1 MKVKGR
7 VQKMLKANDTRQN
20 QLATWFQRR
29 RSADSLF
36 GITMVLLLLVIL
48 QTIVLGFDYGSFG
61 EWFSSWSRNWINILR
76 NNAGIGIVSLGMT
89 FVILTGGIDLAVGST
104 LVATGA
110 VIMMLVDTGAKGILG
125 NLGITGVPAF
135 SLAIVIALAF
145 GYILGTGIGLLI
157 TKGRITPFIAT
168 LGAMKIFRS
177 VTQHFMQGY
186 NPRVPR
192 EFLRIS
198 NLQVGNLMFM
208 PIIYWAVVALILY
221 YISKRTTFGRQLIAV
236 GSNERA
242 AQLSGVNV
250 DRVKTWAYSLMGILV
265 AIASIIQISRI
276 GSMDF
281 ANAGSGL
288 EMDAIAAAVV
298 GGTSMSGG
306 RGTVV
311 GTVLGMLIIAVMN
324 NLLNL
329 FGVPPFLREAFKGF
343 IVVCA
348 VLLQRKEKA

>member
-1 MKVKGR
+1 MQVKGR
-7 VQKMLKANDTRQN
+7 EQKRD
-20 QLATWFQRR
+20 R
-29 RSADSLF
+29 RSAESQF
-36 GITMVLLLLVIL
+36 GIAVVLLILIVL
-48 QTIVLGFDYGSFG
+48 QTMVLGFDYDSFG
-61 EWFSSWSRNWINILR
+61 QWFNAWSRNWINILR
-76 NNAGIGIVSLGMT
+76 NNAGIGIIALGMT
-89 FVILTGGIDLAVGST
+89 FVIITGGIDLAVGST
-104 LVATGA
+104 LVAIGA
-110 VIMMLVDTGAKGILG
+110 VIMTLMDTGPKGFLN
-125 NLGITGVPAF
+125 NLGISGVPAYV
-135 SLAIVIALAF
+135 LAIIVALAL
-145 GYILGTGIGLLI
+145 GYILGTLIGLLI
-157 TKGRITPFIAT
+157 TKGRIAPFVAT

-192 EFLRIS
+192 DFLKIS

-208 PIIYWAVVALILY
+208 PIIYWAIIAIILH
-221 YISKRTTFGRQLIAV
+221 YISKRTVFGRQVIAV

-250 DRVKTWAYSLMGILV
+250 NRVKTRVFSLMGILV
-265 AIASIIQISRI
+265 AIASVIQVSRI

-281 ANAGSGL
+281 ANAGSGY

-306 RGTVV
+306 RGTIV

-329 FGVPPFLREAFKGF
+329 FGVPPFLREAFKGL
-343 IVVCA
+343 IVIFA
-348 VLLQRKEKA
+348 VLLQRKEGS